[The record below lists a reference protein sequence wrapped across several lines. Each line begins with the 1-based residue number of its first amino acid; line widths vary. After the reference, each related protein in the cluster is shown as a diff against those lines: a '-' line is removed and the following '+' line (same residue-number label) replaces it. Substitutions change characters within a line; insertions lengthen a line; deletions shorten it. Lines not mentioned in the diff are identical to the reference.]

1 MLSFSLLPVS
11 NYATFYS
18 NPLARLLTCLT
29 DTDTIMLFGFILTE
43 ADKLSMKTLA
53 HERTHRIQWIFTG
66 LKSATFC
73 IITVVVLGLL
83 GCAGWWMLSFLAVP
97 FLAWYLLYILEWLFR
112 LCQYRDMQRAY
123 EAISWEKQ
131 ADRVADAYVREYLRK
146 GKEPE
151 IWELFVE
158 EQAGFHLRDTTM

>member
-1 MLSFSLLPVS
+1 MALLTIHYNS
-11 NYATFYS
+11 
-18 NPLARLLTCLT
+18 PLARLLTCLT
-29 DTDTIMLFGFILTE
+29 ETDTIMFFGFILTE
-43 ADKLSMKTLA
+43 ADRLSMKTLA
-53 HERTHRIQWIFTG
+53 HERTHRIQWILTG
-66 LKSATFC
+66 
-73 IITVVVLGLL
+73 ITAGLL
-83 GCAGWWMLSFLAVP
+83 TAIAALLVALAGHAGWWMLSFLAVP

>member
-1 MLSFSLLPVS
+1 MQTIHYNSK
-11 NYATFYS
+11 
-18 NPLARLLTCLT
+18 LARLLTCLT
-29 DTDTIMLFGFILTE
+29 NTNSIMFFGFILTE
-43 ADKLSMKTLA
+43 AGNLDIRTLA
-53 HERTHRIQWIFTG
+53 HERTHRLQWIFTG
-66 LKSATFC
+66 VKSAVFC
-73 IITVVVLGLL
+73 VITVVVLGLL
-83 GCAGWWMLSFLAVP
+83 GCAGWWMLSLLTVP

-112 LCQYRDMQRAY
+112 LCQCRDMQRAY

>member
-1 MLSFSLLPVS
+1 MIES
-11 NYATFYS
+11 NYYFVNCMLKYKYMQNKTIHYN
-18 NPLARLLTCLT
+18 NPLARFLTCLT
-29 DTDTIMLFGFILTE
+29 DTDTIMFFGFILTE
-43 ADKLSMKTLA
+43 AENLDIRTLA
-53 HERTHRIQWIFTG
+53 HERTHRLQWIFTG

-123 EAISWEKQ
+123 EAISYERE
-131 ADRVADAYVREYLRK
+131 ADRVADAYVREYLRT

-151 IWELFVE
+151 IIEMYLN
-158 EQAGFHLRDTTM
+158 DN

>member
-1 MLSFSLLPVS
+1 MQTTHYNS
-11 NYATFYS
+11 
-18 NPLARLLTCLT
+18 PLARLLTCLT
-29 DTDTIMLFGFILTE
+29 ETDTIMFFGFILTE

-53 HERTHRIQWIFTG
+53 HERTHRIQWILTG
-66 LKSATFC
+66 IAA
-73 IITVVVLGLL
+73 GLL
-83 GCAGWWMLSFLAVP
+83 TAIAALLVALAGRAGWWMLSFLAVP
-97 FLAWYLLYILEWLFR
+97 FVAWYLLYVLEWLFR
-112 LCQYRDMQRAY
+112 LCQCRDMQRAY

>member
-1 MLSFSLLPVS
+1 MQTIHYNSK
-11 NYATFYS
+11 
-18 NPLARLLTCLT
+18 LARLLTCLT
-29 DTDTIMLFGFILTE
+29 DTNTIMFFGFILTE
-43 ADKLSMKTLA
+43 AGSLDIRTLA

-66 LKSATFC
+66 LKSMVFC
-73 IITVVVLGLL
+73 VITVAVLGLL

-123 EAISWEKQ
+123 DAINYEQ
-131 ADRVADAYVREYLRK
+131 EADRVADAYVREYLRT
-146 GKEPE
+146 GKETE

-158 EQAGFHLRDTTM
+158 EQTGFHLRDTTM

>member
-1 MLSFSLLPVS
+1 MQTIHYNSK
-11 NYATFYS
+11 
-18 NPLARLLTCLT
+18 LARLLTCLT
-29 DTDTIMLFGFILTE
+29 DVDTIMFFGFILTE

-53 HERTHRIQWIFTG
+53 HERTHRIQWILTG
-66 LKSATFC
+66 LKSAAFC

-97 FLAWYLLYILEWLFR
+97 FLAWCLLYILEWLFR

-123 EAISWEKQ
+123 EAISYERE
-131 ADRVADAYVREYLRK
+131 ADRVADAYVREYLLT

-151 IWELFVE
+151 IIEVYLNNN
-158 EQAGFHLRDTTM
+158 

>member
-1 MLSFSLLPVS
+1 MQTIHYNSK
-11 NYATFYS
+11 
-18 NPLARLLTCLT
+18 LAHLLTCLA

-66 LKSATFC
+66 LKSAAFC
-73 IITVVVLGLL
+73 IIMVVVLGLL
-83 GCAGWWMLSFLAVP
+83 GCAGWWMLSFLTVP
-97 FLAWYLLYILEWLFR
+97 FVAWYLLYILEWLFR

-131 ADRVADAYVREYLRK
+131 ADRVADAYVREYLLT
-146 GKEPE
+146 GKEPDV
-151 IWELFVE
+151 WEVFVE
-158 EQAGFHLRDTTM
+158 QVIGSPSRCS

>member
-1 MLSFSLLPVS
+1 MS
-11 NYATFYS
+11 TIFYNS
-18 NPLARLLTCLT
+18 KLARFLTCLT
-29 DTDTIMLFGFILTE
+29 DTNTIMFFGFILTE
-43 ADKLSMKTLA
+43 AGNLDIRTLA

-66 LKSATFC
+66 LKSAAFC
-73 IITVVVLGLL
+73 IIMVVVLGLL

-97 FLAWYLLYILEWLFR
+97 FVAWYLLYILEWLFR

-131 ADRVADAYVREYLRK
+131 ADRVADTYVRGYLRT

-151 IWELFVE
+151 IVE
-158 EQAGFHLRDTTM
+158 VYLNDN